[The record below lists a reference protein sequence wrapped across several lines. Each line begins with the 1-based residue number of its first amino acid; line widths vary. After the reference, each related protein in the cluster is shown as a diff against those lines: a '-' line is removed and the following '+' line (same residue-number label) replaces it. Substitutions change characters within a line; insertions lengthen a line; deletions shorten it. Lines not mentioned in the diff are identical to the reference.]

1 MKSLFLAGAVAL
13 AIAGAAAAQPAP
25 AEVRGDWAGAV
36 TVEGRTLPIVVH
48 LGDEI
53 TGDSPAEDRYGIAAK
68 LEKDGAKYRVSFISG
83 STFEGVLKD
92 GKLEGV
98 LTAGGG
104 AVNAPLT
111 LERKAAEKR

>member
-25 AEVRGDWAGAV
+25 AEVKGDWQGAIS
-36 TVEGRTLPIVVH
+36 VEGRALPIVVH

-53 TGDSPAEDRYGIAAK
+53 TGDSPAEDRYGIAGK
-68 LEKDGAKYRVSFISG
+68 LETAGGKYKVSFISG
-83 STFEGVLKD
+83 SVIEVALKD

-98 LTAGGG
+98 LTSGQLS
-104 AVNAPLT
+104 APLV
-111 LERKAAEKR
+111 LERKPAEKK